1 VVGFGSIYL
10 LSDVNY
16 KFPLT
21 TIISTVFPMVRRVR
35 DPHHKL
41 IQEQLN
47 GGYFT
52 ELAEEDWQL
61 IRPCLETNEQLFG
74 ISIDRDLL
82 TVNGVRRAPESV
94 YRKVSAAKLAVLA
107 KEEVP
112 E

>member
-1 VVGFGSIYL
+1 M
-10 LSDVNY
+10 
-16 KFPLT
+16 PQ
-21 TIISTVFPMVRRVR
+21 
-35 DPHHKL
+35 DPHRKL

-47 GGYFT
+47 GARFI

-61 IRPCLETNEQLFG
+61 IRPYLETNERLFG

-82 TVNGVRRAPESV
+82 TVDGVRHAPEDV
-94 YRKVSAAKLAVLA
+94 YRKVSSVKLAVLA